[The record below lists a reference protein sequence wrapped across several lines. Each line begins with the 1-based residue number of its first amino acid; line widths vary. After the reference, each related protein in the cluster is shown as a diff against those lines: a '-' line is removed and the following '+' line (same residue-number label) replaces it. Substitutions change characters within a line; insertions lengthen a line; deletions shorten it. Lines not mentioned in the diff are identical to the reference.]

1 MSNEVVEISSEKG
14 MISVNVNDIPD
25 IITSSIDNI
34 SKLED
39 QVRSAEQSANKA
51 MDFVGEQ
58 MTRYEEKGK
67 WIFKHR
73 SGNAKDIIED
83 TQEAVEK
90 LANAQQVS
98 VEALKKSFEFQKK
111 LAETSKYLFDLGC
124 ANIAVNRIAV
134 RAIELKLSG
143 ASKETLSYLAKQEM
157 MSVVKQLKEQ
167 EDILKKQE
175 FLNTKV
181 KEHAMRLDGKDDVD
195 KLQSE
200 KIEKLDAA
208 HKHHH
213 NKITEVFDTLSAKDR
228 IDAEQTH
235 RLEELMSHLKTNDL
249 IDKKH
254 ENSITENRDLIQKNT
269 ETINILIEYTKQKDI
284 LDKEQSYEITALK
297 NSPQRKLSVLAIV
310 ISSFSF
316 ICSIAAIILQN
327 IK

>member
-1 MSNEVVEISSEKG
+1 MEEMIEIESENG
-14 MISVNVNDIPD
+14 VISVNTDNIPD
-25 IITSSIDNI
+25 IVAGRIEDISALEKEVENSESS
-34 SKLED
+34 
-39 QVRSAEQSANKA
+39 AKA
-51 MDFVGEQ
+51 AMEYVGTQ

-98 VEALKKSFEFQKK
+98 VKALKKSFEFQKK

-143 ASKETLSYLAKQEM
+143 ASKETLSDLAKQEM

-175 FLNTKV
+175 FLNSKV

-213 NKITEVFDTLSAKDR
+213 NKITKVFDTLSAKDR

-235 RLEELMSHLKTNDL
+235 RLEELMSHLKTKDL

-254 ENSITENRDLIQKNT
+254 ESSITENRDLIQKNT
-269 ETINILIEYTKQKDI
+269 ETIKILIEYTKQKDI
-284 LDKEQSYEITALK
+284 LDKEQSYEITDLK
-297 NSPQRKLSVLAIV
+297 NSSQRKLSILAIV

-316 ICSIAAIILQN
+316 ICSIAAIILQIIN
-327 IK
+327 

>member
-1 MSNEVVEISSEKG
+1 MSNEVLEILSEKG

-34 SKLED
+34 SKLEG

-143 ASKETLSYLAKQEM
+143 ASKETLSDLAKQEM

-175 FLNTKV
+175 FLNSKV
-181 KEHAMRLDGKDDVD
+181 KEHAMRLDGKDDID

-208 HKHHH
+208 HEHHH

-235 RLEELMSHLKTNDL
+235 RLEELMSHLKTKDL
-249 IDKKH
+249 IDKKQ
-254 ENSITENRDLIQKNT
+254 ESSITEIRDLIEKNT
-269 ETINILIEYTKQKDI
+269 ETIKILIEYTKQKDI
-284 LDKEQSYEITALK
+284 LDKEQSNEITALK
-297 NSPQRKLSVLAIV
+297 NLSQRKLSILAVV

-316 ICSIAAIILQN
+316 ICSIIAIILQI